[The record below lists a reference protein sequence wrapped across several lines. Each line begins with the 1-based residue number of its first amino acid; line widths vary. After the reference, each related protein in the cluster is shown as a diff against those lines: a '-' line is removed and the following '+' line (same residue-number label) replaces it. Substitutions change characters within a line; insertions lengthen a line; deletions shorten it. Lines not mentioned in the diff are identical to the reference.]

1 MKNIFKLASPLS
13 QQIWG
18 ITVFNLV
25 VSNVSGVVVQVRHL
39 NLFFSYLLTSIK
51 WSEIP
56 SHCMT
61 NRQSLLLLLFIDS
74 CVFHSTFKMTT
85 EVAWKL
91 KSLYDDV
98 KRDPTNIVEIK
109 KRFEEVK
116 NDHKN
121 ATFSPVIA
129 AVEANR

>member
-1 MKNIFKLASPLS
+1 
-13 QQIWG
+13 
-18 ITVFNLV
+18 
-25 VSNVSGVVVQVRHL
+25 
-39 NLFFSYLLTSIK
+39 
-51 WSEIP
+51 
-56 SHCMT
+56 
-61 NRQSLLLLLFIDS
+61 
-74 CVFHSTFKMTT
+74 MTT

-98 KRDPTNIVEIK
+98 KRDPTNVVEIK